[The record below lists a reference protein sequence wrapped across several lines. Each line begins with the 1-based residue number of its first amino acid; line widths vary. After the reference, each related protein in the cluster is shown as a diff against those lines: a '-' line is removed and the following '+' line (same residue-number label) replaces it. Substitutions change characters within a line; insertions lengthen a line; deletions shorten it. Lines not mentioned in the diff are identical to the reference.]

1 MRVAVLSVMA
11 LCALTAACGS
21 DESQR
26 AATGGLTGIGVGA
39 VVGGPVGAAVGGIV
53 GAAGGAAM
61 PEGADTIAANGLH
74 QEKSASRSALA
85 NAGLGPT
92 AGSSQPAATAQA
104 PGAPQG
110 VTAGEMR
117 QAQEALKRDGYYHAG
132 IDGIEGPK
140 TKAALSAYQQ
150 HEGLQQTA
158 ALDPQTMQR
167 LGVNANAQA
176 NGNTGMTQGSSST
189 STAQLSPSDLRGK
202 LQQQGY
208 NNVSDLKRNSDN
220 SWSAR
225 ADHNNQTVAVRVD
238 AQSGRV
244 LSEQTVASNAPNTS
258 PDPSSG
264 SSTPPAAPSTDNS
277 TNH

>member
-1 MRVAVLSVMA
+1 MSSPIPYILSIVTFLPLVGVLLIAMQRGEAEMVA
-11 LCALTAACGS
+11 
-21 DESQR
+21 
-26 AATGGLTGIGVGA
+26 
-39 VVGGPVGAAVGGIV
+39 
-53 GAAGGAAM
+53 
-61 PEGADTIAANGLH
+61 
-74 QEKSASRSALA
+74 
-85 NAGLGPT
+85 
-92 AGSSQPAATAQA
+92 
-104 PGAPQG
+104 
-110 VTAGEMR
+110 R
-117 QAQEALKRDGYYHAG
+117 QARMIALWTSMIVFLISLLLWIDFDPSTARFQFDEQIDWIPAFHIGYHAG

-189 STAQLSPSDLRGK
+189 STTQLSPSDLRGK